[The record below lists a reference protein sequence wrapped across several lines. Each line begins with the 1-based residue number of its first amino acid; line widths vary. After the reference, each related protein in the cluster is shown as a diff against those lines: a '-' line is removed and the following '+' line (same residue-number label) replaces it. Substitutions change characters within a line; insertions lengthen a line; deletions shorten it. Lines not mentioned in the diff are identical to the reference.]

1 MIAGEIE
8 QGPGSDTEDTEVSLE
23 PPTVDDGRRANANT
37 LRCDDDERAGTPL
50 EARIP
55 DVPGEEEEKEEEEEE
70 EGEGEVNSGGES
82 ADSRTIARFARS
94 HAANREAHGRGA
106 PVPAAAQQAWA
117 ARQAW
122 ESEKGQSRRL
132 LSRLKSQSKVA
143 EDSWRRR

>member
-1 MIAGEIE
+1 MIADEVE
-8 QGPGSDTEDTEVSLE
+8 HGPGSDTEDTEVSLE
-23 PPTVDDGRRANANT
+23 PPIVDDGRRANANT

-55 DVPGEEEEKEEEEEE
+55 DVPGEEEEKKEEEEE
-70 EGEGEVNSGGES
+70 VNSGDES
-82 ADSRTIARFARS
+82 ADSRTTARFARS

-122 ESEKGQSRRL
+122 ESEQG
-132 LSRLKSQSKVA
+132 
-143 EDSWRRR
+143 